1 MTDPVPHVT
10 EVLVRLSETD
20 EFGVVWHGNYVLYF
34 EVARTE
40 MARAFGLTSK
50 DFKALGFFP
59 PVVELAV
66 QCRLPARND
75 DLLLVACTI
84 DPIETA
90 SLTVRYRIT
99 RKADG
104 ALIATGHT
112 RQAIVN
118 EKGFLV
124 YELPEAI
131 GPKVR
136 ALVEAHSAG
145 K

>member
-1 MTDPVPHVT
+1 MTEPAPHVT

-50 DFKALGFFP
+50 DLKALGFFP
-59 PVVELAV
+59 PVIEFAV

-75 DLLLVACTI
+75 DLLLVACTV
-84 DPIETA
+84 DPLETA
-90 SLTVRYRIT
+90 SITVRYRVT

-124 YELPEAI
+124 YEMPEAI
-131 GPKVR
+131 GPRIR
-136 ALVEAHSAG
+136 ALAEAHATG
-145 K
+145 T

>member
-1 MTDPVPHVT
+1 MPEANPHVT

-20 EFGVVWHGNYVLYF
+20 EFGVVWHGNYALYF

-40 MARAFGLTSK
+40 MARAFGLTSREL
-50 DFKALGFFP
+50 KALGFFP
-59 PVVELAV
+59 PVIELAV

-75 DLLLVACTI
+75 DVLLVACTV
-84 DPIETA
+84 DVLETA
-90 SLTVRYRIT
+90 SITVRYRVT

-112 RQAIVN
+112 RQAVVN
-118 EKGFLV
+118 DKGFLM
-124 YELPEAI
+124 YELPEALASR
-131 GPKVR
+131 VR
-136 ALVEAHSAG
+136 ALAEAHSTG

>member
-1 MTDPVPHVT
+1 
-10 EVLVRLSETD
+10 VLVRLSETD

-50 DFKALGFFP
+50 DLKALGFFP

-75 DLLLVACTI
+75 DLLLVACTV
-84 DPIETA
+84 DPLETA
-90 SLTVRYRIT
+90 SITVRYRVI

-124 YELPEAI
+124 YEMPEAI
-131 GPKVR
+131 GPR
-136 ALVEAHSAG
+136 IRGLAEAHATG

>member
-1 MTDPVPHVT
+1 MTEANPHVT

-50 DFKALGFFP
+50 ELKALGFFP
-59 PVVELAV
+59 PVIELAV

-75 DLLLVACTI
+75 DVLLVACTV
-84 DPIETA
+84 DALETA
-90 SLTVRYRIT
+90 AIAVRYRVT

-118 EKGFLV
+118 EKGFMV
-124 YELPEAI
+124 YELPESI
-131 GPKVR
+131 GPRVR
-136 ALVEAHSAG
+136 ALAAAHSSG